1 MIQYELYITKNGIVE
16 LKMLEIYPR
25 FVSLMNQWMGWCFYN
40 LILDILVHIA
50 RGEWKT
56 PGKTTSHTPKNTG
69 KSPV

>member
-50 RGEWKT
+50 RGE
-56 PGKTTSHTPKNTG
+56 
-69 KSPV
+69 